1 MKKVSNLP
9 DKAFKVM
16 VIKMLTKIGKRI
28 DELEKRE
35 NEKIYQREI
44 RELKNITTYLK
55 NTLKG
60 FKNRL
65 DKAER
70 LVIWK
75 TGQWNSSKQGS
86 NKQNPRILKSRNS
99 LGDQGDNT
107 ENNGFQFKIVE

>member
-1 MKKVSNLP
+1 MFQKQKKIKLLEKILMKKVSNLP

-35 NEKIYQREI
+35 NAKI
-44 RELKNITTYLK
+44 RELKNIITYLK

-75 TGQWNSSKQGS
+75 TG
-86 NKQNPRILKSRNS
+86 
-99 LGDQGDNT
+99 
-107 ENNGFQFKIVE
+107 

>member
-35 NEKIYQREI
+35 NAKI
-44 RELKNITTYLK
+44 RELKNIITYLK

-75 TGQWNSSKQGS
+75 TG
-86 NKQNPRILKSRNS
+86 
-99 LGDQGDNT
+99 
-107 ENNGFQFKIVE
+107 